1 MMKNNQPSKKPKP
14 RNNYLRFS
22 GVAIQMGTIIG
33 LGAWGGSSLDAHYSI
48 TNKLF
53 TITITLLAVAISMYI
68 VIKEVINMSKNNDE

>member
-1 MMKNNQPSKKPKP
+1 
-14 RNNYLRFS
+14 
-22 GVAIQMGTIIG
+22 MGTIIG